1 MRLPIAALALFVLAA
16 SACTPL
22 PEAPTD
28 LGELS
33 LYLFANFD
41 DEDPLVMVAG
51 TANLLQFLED
61 FEADG
66 DLAPDSD
73 EQARSWT
80 LPLLEEGDF
89 GGAPHWDGANAW
101 DQLPVALAYRS
112 AYGGAEH
119 APLVGLADQ
128 TPLES
133 ESSQSYDRTFDT
145 DFDCWLAGDCEVV
158 ETTNAIHRNSS
169 NVLEVIYTAY
179 KDYRWVELPDDG
191 GTAVVA
197 RSWTTDQYNDVNA
210 AHHMDFFSNMEV
222 TIPSGDGAVRY
233 NALWGAVVFD
243 PPMNE
248 TLLENLVRDGLEE
261 GFDNTDAYLAAR

>member
-1 MRLPIAALALFVLAA
+1 MRLSLAAVALFAVTA
-16 SACTPL
+16 ACTPL

-41 DEDPLVMVAG
+41 DEDPLVMVSG
-51 TANLLQFLED
+51 MANLLQFMED
-61 FEADG
+61 FEAETELG
-66 DLAPDSD
+66 GESD
-73 EQARSWT
+73 EEARSWQ
-80 LPLLEEGDF
+80 LPIMEEENW
-89 GGAPHWDGANAW
+89 GGAPHWEGANPW

-112 AYGGAEH
+112 AYTGDDH
-119 APLVGLADQ
+119 APLIGLADQ

-133 ESSQSYDRTFDT
+133 ESSQAYDRTLDT
-145 DFDCWLAGDCEVV
+145 DWECWLAQDCDKL

-169 NVLEVIYTAY
+169 GVLEVIYTAY

-191 GTAVVA
+191 GMAVVA
-197 RSWTTDQYNDVNA
+197 RSWLTEQYNDVSA

-222 TIPSGDGAVRY
+222 TIPSGDSTIRY
-233 NALWGAVVFD
+233 NALWGAVVFE

-248 TLLENLVRDGLEE
+248 TMLENLVRDGLEE
-261 GFDNTDAYLAAR
+261 GFDNTDAYLAGN